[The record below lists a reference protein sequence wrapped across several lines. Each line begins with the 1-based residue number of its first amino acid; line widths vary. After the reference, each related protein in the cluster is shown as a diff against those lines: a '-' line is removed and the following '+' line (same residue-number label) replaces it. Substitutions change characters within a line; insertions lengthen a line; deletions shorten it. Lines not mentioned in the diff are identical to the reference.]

1 MALLPQTGYT
11 AVTGIA
17 LPATRQLVW
26 SVAATVQNTAYRRLL
41 AGALW
46 LCAPQSS
53 RPGLELGGARQHP
66 PRRALL
72 AVAGLNLYWFWFW
85 R

>member
-46 LCAPQSS
+46 LCAP
-53 RPGLELGGARQHP
+53 
-66 PRRALL
+66 RRAVGPVSSLAGPGSTRRGERCRLL
-72 AVAGLNLYWFWFW
+72 PV
-85 R
+85 

>member
-26 SVAATVQNTAYRRLL
+26 SGAAAVQNTAYRLLL

-53 RPGLELGGARQHP
+53 RPDLELGGARQHP